1 MSHLYPTDWRVYLE
15 ILLVFLRAMGLFLL
29 VPGFSHNAIPGHVK
43 ILFALSLSLL
53 IHPIVKPYVG
63 GVDNSLGLLAGL
75 ALRES
80 MIGFIM
86 GFVGYIICEGTHL
99 AAQFVGYQMGFGT
112 AGLLEPQSQ
121 SSVSVMVH
129 LQSWI
134 VLVLFFV
141 TDLHHHVIQLFVH
154 SFSITKNLDLIVG
167 LNANTLKVI
176 IDVSARIFVLAIQL
190 AAPFTLLVLLCNVLI
205 SVLARAMPQMN
216 ILLFSFP
223 VTIITGLITFYIVA
237 PDMID
242 YLEIILGD
250 MSLDMMNVLRTL

>member
-1 MSHLYPTDWRVYLE
+1 MSHLYPNDWHTYLG
-15 ILLVFLRAMGLFLL
+15 ILLVFMRALGLFLL
-29 VPGFSHNAIPGHVK
+29 VPGFSHNAIPMNVK
-43 ILFALSLSLL
+43 ILFALSLSLV
-53 IHPIVKPYVG
+53 IHPIVRPYLANI
-63 GVDNSLGLLAGL
+63 DNSLALLMGL
-75 ALRES
+75 ALRETV
-80 MIGFIM
+80 IGFLM
-86 GFVGYIICEGTHL
+86 GFVGYLLMEGTHL

-121 SSVSVMVH
+121 SSVSVIVH

-141 TDLHHHVIQLFVH
+141 TDLHHHVIQVFVQ
-154 SFSITKNLDLIVG
+154 SFVITKNLESLG
-167 LNANTLKVI
+167 MNAETLKLVVG
-176 IDVSARIFVLAIQL
+176 VSAKIFTLAIQL
-190 AAPFTLLVLLCNVLI
+190 AAPFTLLVLLCNVLV

-242 YLEIILGD
+242 YMETILGD
-250 MSLDMMNVLRTL
+250 MSTEMVNVLRTL

>member
-1 MSHLYPTDWRVYLE
+1 MSYLYPQDWRIYLE

-29 VPGFSHNAIPGHVK
+29 VPGFSHNAIPGQVK
-43 ILFALSLSLL
+43 LLFALSLSLV
-53 IHPIVKPYVG
+53 IHPIVRQYLMPL
-63 GVDNSLGLLAGL
+63 DNSLSVLIA
-75 ALRES
+75 ASLRETI
-80 MIGFIM
+80 IGFLM
-86 GFVGYIICEGTHL
+86 GFVGYMVCEGAHL

-112 AGLLEPQSQ
+112 SGLLEPQSQ

-141 TDLHHHVIQLFVH
+141 TDLHHHVIQIFVQ
-154 SFSITKNLDLIVG
+154 SFMATKNLDMLIG
-167 LNANTLKVI
+167 LNSETLKVI
-176 IDVSARIFVLAIQL
+176 TGVSAQIFVLAIQL

-223 VTIITGLITFYIVA
+223 VTIITGLITFYLITPELV
-237 PDMID
+237 D
-242 YLEIILGD
+242 YLETVLGN
-250 MSLDMMNVLRTL
+250 MSVNMMQVLRTL